1 MNNKSFKVLLGI
13 LAMNIILQTIK
24 EFGLFPVAYAA
35 SGMQKI
41 SLCDECGRVCAEME
55 RHVSGNRIR
64 VETEQ
69 QSDSY
74 SKASE
79 YS

>member
-1 MNNKSFKVLLGI
+1 MNNKSFKILLGI
-13 LAMNIILQTIK
+13 IAMHLILQTVK
-24 EFGLFPVAYAA
+24 EFGLFPAAYAA
-35 SGMQKI
+35 SGIQKI
-41 SLCDECGRVCAEME
+41 SLCDEYGRVCAEME

>member
-1 MNNKSFKVLLGI
+1 MNNKSFKILLGI
-13 LAMNIILQTIK
+13 IAMHLILQTVK
-24 EFGLFPVAYAA
+24 ELGLFPAAYAA
-35 SGMQKI
+35 SGIQKI
-41 SLCDECGRVCAEME
+41 SLCDEYGRVCAEME

>member
-13 LAMNIILQTIK
+13 LAMNIILQTVK

>member
-13 LAMNIILQTIK
+13 LAMNLILQTVK
-24 EFGLFPVAYAA
+24 ESGLFPAAYAA
-35 SGMQKI
+35 SGIQKI

-55 RHVSGNRIR
+55 RRVSGNRIR

-69 QSDSY
+69 
-74 SKASE
+74 
-79 YS
+79 